1 MSHNFLQS
9 GKILLVG
16 NQNVGKTTII
26 STFLGYDTIKFS
38 SNPSYFYKEKF
49 IHFDQEDKKDRK
61 ESKKNKEEKF
71 GFSIYDT
78 NGSPYYRYIAL
89 FLSRNV
95 DVAFL
100 VYNRCRKET
109 FEQIKNFWLFQI
121 GAINKNIGKF

>member
-1 MSHNFLQS
+1 MSHNGLQS

-26 STFLGYDTIKFS
+26 STFLGYDTIEFS

-49 IHFDQEDKKDRK
+49 IHFDQKDEKDRK
-61 ESKKNKEEKF
+61 ESKKNKVEKF

-78 NGSPYYRYIAL
+78 NGLSYYRYIAL

-95 DVAFL
+95 DVVFL

-109 FEQIKNFWLFQI
+109 FEQIINFWHFQI